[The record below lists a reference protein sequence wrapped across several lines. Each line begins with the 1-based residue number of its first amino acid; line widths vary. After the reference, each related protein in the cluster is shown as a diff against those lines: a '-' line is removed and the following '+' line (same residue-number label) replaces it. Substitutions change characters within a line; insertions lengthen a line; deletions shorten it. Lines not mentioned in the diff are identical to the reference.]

1 MSWTWKKILGFG
13 ITGLLIMTLIFAPA
27 TGLIAK
33 VNNSHAKAVQR
44 VDDTTDSYAK

>member
-13 ITGLLIMTLIFAPA
+13 ITAFLIMTLIFAPG

-33 VNNSHAKAVQR
+33 VNNAHTKANER
-44 VDDTTDSYAK
+44 VDDTISGYSK